1 MIKTS
6 TFIYS
11 IHNLASQTYQELIP
25 DSDLD
30 GKKEFGMVYKAIDQI
45 PLSDVR
51 QEVVN
56 DILNSID
63 DIV

>member
-11 IHNLASQTYQELIP
+11 IHNLASQTHLELIP

-30 GKKEFGMVYKAIDQI
+30 GRKQFEVLHKAIDQL